1 MAEKWCVTD
10 YKTFT
15 FAFQWTIKKFHVRC
29 GENESVLE
37 SPVFT
42 SGPGDKYKWQLKINP
57 ARSSSLSLVLV
68 SQPDEDRNRAIVEM
82 AIYANGKEMY
92 KKELHSGSI
101 QNGYY
106 KSNSEVVFNIGR
118 TLLSSYVVDNSL
130 TIHCKVCVF
139 MLADPVHTT
148 GSRYPV
154 SVPECDMST
163 HFGSLLSSGE
173 SSDVTLVIGRKELK
187 AHKFVLSTRS
197 PVFKT
202 MFQVDMKEKLTNR
215 VKIEDVEL
223 PVFQEM
229 LTFMYT
235 GKSPNLKSMTSEL
248 LFAADKYQLDRLKL
262 MCEEELCSK
271 LNATNAS
278 QTLELADRHNAT
290 QLKEFCRDFI
300 YQQEVVKHGTVRQ
313 APFQAPTALL
323 KKPRLD

>member
-1 MAEKWCVTD
+1 MK
-10 YKTFT
+10 
-15 FAFQWTIKKFHVRC
+15 Q
-29 GENESVLE
+29 
-37 SPVFT
+37 
-42 SGPGDKYKWQLKINP
+42 SG
-57 ARSSSLSLVLV
+57 
-68 SQPDEDRNRAIVEM
+68 
-82 AIYANGKEMY
+82 
-92 KKELHSGSI
+92 
-101 QNGYY
+101 
-106 KSNSEVVFNIGR
+106 SEVVFSIGR
-118 TLLSSYVVDNSL
+118 TLLSYVVDNSL

-139 MLADPVHTT
+139 MLAEPVHTT
-148 GSRYPV
+148 GSRYSV
-154 SVPECDMST
+154 TVPECDMST

-173 SSDVTLVIGRKELK
+173 FSDVTLVVGGKELK

-202 MFQVDMKEKLTNR
+202 MFQVNMKEKLTNR

-223 PVFQEM
+223 PVLQEM

-271 LNATNAS
+271 LNVTNAS

-300 YQQEVVKHGTVRQ
+300 YRQAVVKHGTVRP
-313 APFQAPTALL
+313 APFQFKAPTALL